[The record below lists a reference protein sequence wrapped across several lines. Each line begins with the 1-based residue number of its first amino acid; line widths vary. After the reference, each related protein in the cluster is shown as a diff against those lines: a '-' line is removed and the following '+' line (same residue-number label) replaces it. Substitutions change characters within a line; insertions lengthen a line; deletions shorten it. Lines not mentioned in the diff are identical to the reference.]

1 MRILLS
7 EKYPEIK
14 PTGESVGGRD
24 TYILLKNV
32 IVIIISDSNN
42 CTYTI
47 NIPKGFVFDGASV
60 PFGLWNIF
68 PPLDSDY
75 LIAAL
80 LHDFLYQSEYF
91 DRKICDEVFY
101 TALLTMKITHCKAYL
116 MYLAVRLG
124 GWQTWSTHNRSQVMR
139 VRNLA
144 GIYMDERPLILL

>member
-14 PTGESVGGRD
+14 PTGETVAGRD
-24 TYILLKNV
+24 TYILLKSI
-32 IVIIISDSNN
+32 IVIIISHSND

-68 PPLDSDY
+68 PPLDCDY

-80 LHDFLYQSEYF
+80 LHDYLYQTEYF
-91 DRKICDEVFY
+91 DRSMCDNIFY
-101 TALLTMKITHCKAYL
+101 YALLTLNVCKAKAYV
-116 MYLAVRLG
+116 MWLAVRCG
-124 GWQTWSTHNRSQVMR
+124 GWTCWSTRNRDQVMQ
-139 VRNLA
+139 VRLLS
-144 GIYMDERPLILL
+144 GIYDDDRPLIQS